1 MTSSAID
8 LIAPMHARAP
18 MIENKI
24 ATAAPSI
31 FTAHCNPGLSG
42 IVLVLRSANAGST
55 KSKGVNPTAPQTDTK
70 SPKKGIAA
78 ETSVITA
85 MYADVYV
92 SRHRQDLQLMFFFA

>member
-1 MTSSAID
+1 MHRSDCADACKGTYDREQDCDSSAEH
-8 LIAPMHARAP
+8 LHS
-18 MIENKI
+18 
-24 ATAAPSI
+24 TLQSS
-31 FTAHCNPGLSG
+31 GLSG

-92 SRHRQDLQLMFFFA
+92 SRHRQGLQLMFFFA

>member
-1 MTSSAID
+1 MD
-8 LIAPMHARAP
+8 LIAPMHASAP

-24 ATAAPSI
+24 ATAALII

-42 IVLVLRSANAGST
+42 IVLVLRRASAGST
-55 KSKGVNPTAPQTDTK
+55 KSRGVNPTAPQTDTK

-78 ETSVITA
+78 ETRVIMA

-92 SRHRQDLQLMFFFA
+92 SRHRQDLQLLFFFA